1 MEKLL
6 LLKSECVANLKASI
20 SKNLDRYRTGSFV
33 GLLDDMSLE
42 LEADYSA
49 LSGIIMPSDAD
60 LKDVENC
67 VIINNV
73 FGHLTPFA
81 ARDER
86 LWTQLT
92 HGPLLDYSR
101 KRWPI
106 PPDDEKAVSS
116 IRSHFFAGDKRN
128 LEARNAVSRLFWL
141 AHIASRVTALSLK
154 ETLKL
159 ILHRQD
165 VRQNVIERPT
175 VLQAEAILVS
185 VINNLKK
192 SKAGDEK
199 LYERDAFRE
208 LQERLNEYCGYMF
221 VESLPKADVQ
231 NIVDAMVTDIIS
243 KHEKEAKVKSEAKKT
258 AAE

>member
-1 MEKLL
+1 MEKLC

-20 SKNLDRYRTGSFV
+20 AKNLDRYRTGDFARLFDEISI
-33 GLLDDMSLE
+33 D

-49 LSGIIMPSDAD
+49 LSGIVMPSDDD

-67 VIINNV
+67 VVIESV

-92 HGPLLDYSR
+92 HGSLLDYSR

-106 PPDDEKAVSS
+106 PDDDEKAISS
-116 IRSHFFAGDKRN
+116 IRSHFFASDKRN

-141 AHIASRVTALSLK
+141 AHIASRVTALPLK
-154 ETLKL
+154 ETLEL

-175 VLQAEAILVS
+175 VLQAEAILIA
-185 VINNLKK
+185 VINNLRM
-192 SKAGDEK
+192 SKADGEK
-199 LYERDAFRE
+199 LYEREAFRE

-221 VESLPKADVQ
+221 VESLPQSDVQ
-231 NIVDAMVTDIIS
+231 NIVDTMVADIIS
-243 KHEKEAKVKSEAKKT
+243 KR
-258 AAE
+258 

>member
-1 MEKLL
+1 MEKIR

-20 SKNLDRYRTGSFV
+20 SKNLDRYRSGNFV

-49 LSGIIMPSDAD
+49 LSGIIMPSAVD
-60 LKDVENC
+60 LKDVDNC
-67 VIINNV
+67 VIINNI

-92 HGPLLDYSR
+92 HGPLLHHSR

-106 PPDDEKAVSS
+106 PEDDDKAVSS

-141 AHIASRVTALSLK
+141 AQIASRVTALPLK
-154 ETLKL
+154 ETLEL
-159 ILHRQD
+159 ILYRQD

-185 VINNLKK
+185 VINNLKI
-192 SKAGDEK
+192 SKASDEK
-199 LYERDAFRE
+199 LYEREVFRE

-221 VESLPKADVQ
+221 VESLPLADVQ
-231 NIVDAMVTDIIS
+231 KIVDTMITEIIS
-243 KHEKEAKVKSEAKKT
+243 EREQAAKAKSEAMET
-258 AAE
+258 VAE